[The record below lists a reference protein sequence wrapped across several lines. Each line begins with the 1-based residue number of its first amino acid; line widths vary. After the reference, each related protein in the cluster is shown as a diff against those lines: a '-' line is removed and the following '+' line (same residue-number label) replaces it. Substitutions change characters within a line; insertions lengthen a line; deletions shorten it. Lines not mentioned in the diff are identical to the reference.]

1 MPAFTFTADSATD
14 QLTITAHGL
23 PTGAGPATVRTVGGA
38 LPTASPALTAQA
50 DYWVINTGANT
61 IKLAT
66 SSANALAGVAIDI
79 LTNGSGTNK
88 LEIGIPYRRPQTYI
102 PNVSQVSSA
111 DLNANFD
118 AWKDLHA
125 LLTGQSQSV
134 WSGVQLLGI
143 LSAAD
148 IKYGDRSL
156 AIPAASFTV
165 TSNVA
170 GVPTYSTDWS
180 GFGSPPNDTVRA
192 GAQIE
197 SGCRI
202 KSLTWHINKGSSS
215 ALLNCSLVVR
225 NGTTVTTID
234 SLADASSGAAYTTVL
249 RTLGTPYVIADGDAI
264 TLAVQGTNSA
274 HRFSHVVIVYDRPQI

>member
-23 PTGAGPATVRTVGGA
+23 PTGAGPATVRNVGGA

-79 LTNGSGTNK
+79 LTNGSGTNA
-88 LEIGIPYRRPQTYI
+88 LEIGIPYRRPRDYT
-102 PNVSQVSSA
+102 PGSQLKSA
-111 DLNANFD
+111 DMNGNFD
-118 AWKDLHA
+118 AWKDLYA
-125 LLTGQSQSV
+125 LLTGQPQSV
-134 WSGVQLLGI
+134 WSGVQLEGI

-215 ALLNCSLVVR
+215 ALLNCSISVR

-234 SLADASSGAAYTTVL
+234 SLADATSGAAYTTVL
-249 RTLGTPYVIADGDAI
+249 RTLGTPYVIAAGDAI
-264 TLAVQGTNSA
+264 TLIVQGTNSA
-274 HRFSHVVIVYDRPQI
+274 HRFSHVVIVYDRP